1 MFEQRQNLQ
10 PHLLR
15 VSEIEAMPETVNIH
29 PLNSQAVRNTK
40 SLSDAVGMK
49 NIGVHLVR
57 VEPGK

>member
-1 MFEQRQNLQ
+1 
-10 PHLLR
+10 
-15 VSEIEAMPETVNIH
+15 MPETLNIH
-29 PLNSQAVRNTK
+29 PLNSPAVRNTK